1 MVSPPCTGWLV
12 GLSTR
17 LESALT
23 KEFQIPKT
31 DPRTSPYSYT
41 DLSSPPCKCFVS
53 SPWII
58 AVVCERERSN
68 AKLVIHPEHGEGGA
82 DGMAGLHGDHSGD
95 LARLV
100 DGHQIW
106 VSKDL
111 GNVEIKVS
119 PLAVVASCR
128 CLL

>member
-1 MVSPPCTGWLV
+1 MFSMCSKLTPRARIPDTRIPQLMQPC
-12 GLSTR
+12 
-17 LESALT
+17 
-23 KEFQIPKT
+23 
-31 DPRTSPYSYT
+31 Y
-41 DLSSPPCKCFVS
+41 

-82 DGMAGLHGDHSGD
+82 DGMAGLHGDHPGD